1 MYLMIDP
8 PLRGASA
15 YFATLVGGAKK
26 HGEVNQTLDGPSL
39 YSVVDKSNPIMKD
52 MSDLTISDEAF
63 FTITWTKDP
72 SVHVLATTRAKSY
85 QM

>member
-1 MYLMIDP
+1 
-8 PLRGASA
+8 
-15 YFATLVGGAKK
+15 
-26 HGEVNQTLDGPSL
+26 
-39 YSVVDKSNPIMKD
+39 

-72 SVHVLATTRAKSY
+72 SVDVLATTRAKSY